1 MPEKNA
7 RPNSYRALASP
18 FVRSGADFDQY
29 LAVRLV
35 LLSRQ
40 LKDSGSHQQQNREQ
54 QLIRFHIGRLVGH
67 PYHSSNSPA
76 CSCIS
81 IIDDRTCG
89 HICSLEHGTTS
100 TKPPAKT
107 SATPDKSG
115 TTKATQ
121 ASAATRTESMAEASL
136 KPLKAILQTI
146 REQADFGLKQL
157 QQSEEERSIR
167 WKCKDCRYIKHFTRP
182 VALEA
187 AGRCPR
193 CKSISFQCL
202 P

>member
-89 HICSLEHGTTS
+89 HICSLEHWTTG

-115 TTKATQ
+115 ETKTE
-121 ASAATRTESMAEASL
+121 ASAATRTESMAETPL
-136 KPLKAILQTI
+136 KPLRAILETI
-146 REQADFGLKQL
+146 REQADYALKQL
-157 QQSEEERSIR
+157 QDAEEQRSIR
-167 WKCKDCRYIKHFTRP
+167 WKCKECRYVKHFTRP
-182 VALEA
+182 VPLEA

-193 CKSISFQCL
+193 CENISLQAAS
-202 P
+202 